1 MEGEKTVKLGTGSGE
16 GVLIRLG
23 GQPQMQEARRGLDS
37 TIDGLG
43 LELTGMEQK
52 IQAAVAQIKQEFDS
66 LSQNN
71 VDVIA
76 QHWCGNSTKSL
87 ETLATCPFRATS
99 ATASIMRVKSQPQS
113 CLPILNLAFL
123 PSLV

>member
-23 GQPQMQEARRGLDS
+23 GQPGMQDARRGLDS

-66 LSQNN
+66 LSQNKG
-71 VDVIA
+71 
-76 QHWCGNSTKSL
+76 CGCDSPALVWELYQVTGNPGNL
-87 ETLATCPFRATS
+87 PL
-99 ATASIMRVKSQPQS
+99 QS
-113 CLPILNLAFL
+113 HICNG
-123 PSLV
+123 